1 MSDSRMVTPL
11 PCSLGLTLSQTTMV
25 LLWQLCGS
33 TRFSLEVSR
42 LHQQC
47 SVSLWCAGQ
56 RGDTETLFLWLYM
69 SSRAFLCCLMPAGFL
84 LWNYFLSFQT
94 YFFLSCGGD
103 IKNLVFWWKT
113 HLIKNIFNSCVVYC
127 NSLADFSDFFVSLA
141 FRRKKDQCSLSNS
154 ETALNP
160 PTQITPIA
168 SAPTNQSSS
177 FQGLIYTCPP
187 PHSRPKQRLV

>member
-42 LHQQC
+42 LHQQS
-47 SVSLWCAGQ
+47 SVSLWW
-56 RGDTETLFLWLYM
+56 DTEILKLYFCDFTCLQKP
-69 SSRAFLCCLMPAGFL
+69 SSVAWCLQDFCFEITSF
-84 LWNYFLSFQT
+84 YFKPT
-94 YFFLSCGGD
+94 FFLSCGGD

-127 NSLADFSDFFVSLA
+127 NSLADFSDFLFHWPLEE
-141 FRRKKDQCSLSNS
+141 KKINVLYRTLKQPWILLHKLHPSPAPLL
-154 ETALNP
+154 TNP
-160 PTQITPIA
+160 VLFKVWYTPA
-168 SAPTNQSSS
+168 
-177 FQGLIYTCPP
+177 
-187 PHSRPKQRLV
+187 PHSHPKQRLV